1 MERDFVNLNGQF
13 IKPDEGYYNLSTNR
27 FITKPN
33 KRAGLIISDKF
44 KIVGTL
50 EQIEQFAY
58 LNNIP
63 LDEIVSLS
71 GQGFWSRLISCFP
84 RKKKAVN
91 GLLVST
97 KLTSINFDTLSEF
110 NFFGLKGKCRMLEII
125 DGDTFI
131 VGIVVP
137 LDFLREMQLRK
148 VASTTVKQSLAVL
161 SKEKVKMAIKIRCRL
176 AGIDAVEMSTKD
188 GPEAKRIVE
197 DISQR
202 YGNEFFFTCLGQD
215 KYGRHLLRIYLDKEM
230 TKDLSVYLV
239 SNHAKFFTYYY
250 GGKKGE
256 INIP

>member
-1 MERDFVNLNGQF
+1 MARDFVNLNGQF
-13 IKPDEGYYNLSTNR
+13 IKSDEGYYNLSTNR
-27 FITKPN
+27 FITNPS
-33 KRAGLIISDKF
+33 KRAGLIISDRF

-50 EQIEQFAY
+50 DQVEQFAY

-63 LDEIVSLS
+63 LDEIVSFS
-71 GQGFWSRLISCFP
+71 GQGFWTRLFSCFP
-84 RKKKAVN
+84 RKKKDVN
-91 GLLVST
+91 QLLVTT
-97 KLTSINFDTLSEF
+97 KLKSINFDTLSEF

-148 VASTTVKQSLAVL
+148 VATTIVKQPLAIL
-161 SKEKVKMAIKIRCRL
+161 SEGKVKMAIKIRCRL
-176 AGIDAVEMSTKD
+176 AGVDAVEMSTKD

-215 KYGRHLLRIYLDKEM
+215 KYGRHLLRFYLDKEM
-230 TKDLSVYLV
+230 TKDLSDYLV
-239 SNHAKFFTYYY
+239 ANHARFFAYYY

-256 INIP
+256 TTE